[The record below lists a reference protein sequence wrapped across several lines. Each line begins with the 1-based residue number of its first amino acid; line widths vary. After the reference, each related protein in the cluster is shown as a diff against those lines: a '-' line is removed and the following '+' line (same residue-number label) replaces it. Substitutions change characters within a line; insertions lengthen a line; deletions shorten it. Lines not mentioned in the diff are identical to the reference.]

1 MLPARCWQWTAATRP
16 GDDAACERGDA
27 VRGGDGADLRT
38 QLIRRKPVAT
48 LMDDAGPHRGG
59 LRRAL
64 GALDLTALGI
74 GAIIGAGIFVM
85 TGVGAREAG
94 PGLIVSFILAGLACA
109 MAALCYA
116 EFAAMIPAAGS
127 AYSYSYATMGEL
139 VGWII
144 GWDLV
149 LEYAVGA
156 AAVAVGWSGYFR
168 VILEGMGLHLPHAI
182 AFAPG
187 TEPGAVVNLPALLI
201 VLLISAVLYVGI
213 RESARLNSIIVAIK
227 LCAVAVV
234 ILVGMFFVRPQNW
247 TPFAPFGWS
256 GISKGA
262 AYIFFAYIGFDA
274 VSTAAEEVVDP
285 GRDLPRGILWSLFVC
300 TFLYIAV
307 AAVLTGMVPYNEI
320 DKNAPLAS
328 AFVVRGMNF
337 IGGVISIGAVMGL
350 TSVLLVLLLGQSR
363 IFFAISRDGLL
374 PRAFSR
380 VHPRFL
386 TPYIPTVITGAAVGI
401 AAALLPIQE
410 IAELTNIGTL
420 FAFVLVCLGVWILRY
435 INPDQHRP
443 FRTPFVPLVPIVG
456 ALSCLYLMGSLPIVT
471 WIRFFVWM
479 AIGLAIYFSYGRYH
493 SHVDAAACA
502 RAAAD

>member
-1 MLPARCWQWTAATRP
+1 M
-16 GDDAACERGDA
+16 
-27 VRGGDGADLRT
+27 
-38 QLIRRKPVAT
+38 RRKPVAA
-48 LMDDAGPHRGG
+48 LLDDAGPHRGG

-85 TGVGAREAG
+85 TGVGARQAG
-94 PGLIVSFILAGLACA
+94 PGLIVSFILAGVACA

-116 EFAAMIPAAGS
+116 EFAAMIPVAGS

-156 AAVAVGWSGYFR
+156 AAVAAGWSGYFR
-168 VILEGMGLHLPHAI
+168 VILDGMGIHLPHAI

-187 TEPGAVVNLPALLI
+187 AEPGAIINLPALLV

-213 RESARLNSIIVAIK
+213 RESARLNSVIVGIK
-227 LCAVAVV
+227 LCAVAIV
-234 ILVGMFFVRPQNW
+234 ILVGMFFIRPENW
-247 TPFAPFGWS
+247 SPFAPFGWS

-274 VSTAAEEVVDP
+274 VSTAAEEVIDP

-300 TFLYIAV
+300 TALYIAV
-307 AAVLTGMVPYNEI
+307 AAVLTGMVPFGEI
-320 DKNAPLAS
+320 DKSAPLAS
-328 AFVVRGMNF
+328 AFVVRGLNF
-337 IGGVISIGAVMGL
+337 IGGVVSLGAVAGL

-374 PRAFSR
+374 PPAFSR

-386 TPYIPTVITGAAVGI
+386 TPYIPTLLTGAAVGI
-401 AAALLPIQE
+401 TAALLPIQE

-435 INPDQHRP
+435 IDPDQHRP

-456 ALSCLYLMGSLPIVT
+456 ALSCLYLMASLPLVT

-479 AIGLAIYFSYGRYH
+479 AIGLVIYFSYGRFH
-493 SHVDAAACA
+493 SHVAAAA
-502 RAAAD
+502 SASAAAD